1 MPLQLPL
8 RRSPRLTQKYDVY
21 LFDVTKN
28 KKGEPV
34 LSKTSTILHEVNY
47 DCSLSDLKLLIRAHE
62 DHGTVYVPATGLFWL
77 RKGTRQMVK
86 LNVQADLDNCKREYN
101 KPKLQSIRLACAA
114 VTTAGNGGGNKGK
127 RQIKLQHM
135 NFKVFILHPGRTMI

>member
-1 MPLQLPL
+1 MPFHLPL
-8 RRSPRLTQKYDVY
+8 RRSPRFTPRFDVY

-34 LSKTSTILHEVNY
+34 LSKTSTILHGVDH

-62 DHGTVYVPATGLFWL
+62 DQSGTVYVPATGLFWL

-86 LNVQADLDNCKREYN
+86 LNVQADLENCKNEYN

-114 VTTAGNGGGNKGK
+114 VTTAGNGGKH
-127 RQIKLQHM
+127 QISTHL
-135 NFKVFILHPGRTMI
+135 L